1 MLRNIALG
9 TLAVYWTAIFV
20 GTHLPDDLPSLGEVD
35 DKLLHFG
42 AYAGLA
48 FLLAAACRTL
58 RLRHGTLLLPLAVA
72 AIYGCIDELSQRAV
86 PGRQADIADWA
97 ADVLGAGV
105 GVFVFGVLSF
115 SILKLSV
122 RPATPECEAVT
133 KSAA

>member
-9 TLAVYWTAIFV
+9 TLAVYWMAIFI
-20 GTHLPDDLPSLGEVD
+20 GTHLPNDLPSLGEVD

-48 FLLAAACRTL
+48 FLLAAACTTL
-58 RLRHGTLLLPLAVA
+58 RLRHGTLLLPMAVA

-86 PGRQADIADWA
+86 PGREADVADWA
-97 ADVLGAGV
+97 ADVFGAGV
-105 GVFVFGVLSF
+105 GVFAFGVLSF
-115 SILKLSV
+115 SIVKLSA